1 MPKFKREEHVSPAL
15 NLRNCLGV
23 QGRLKHIT
31 HAKIR
36 VPGWMGGPPCQPL
49 NARIMYVFVC
59 TAISSVEE
67 FFLRGLNAETDVV
80 ALVYLTL
87 GTSEFSL
94 LVVVVVVDDDLGS
107 PGLGLELLPRLS
119 AGDS

>member
-1 MPKFKREEHVSPAL
+1 
-15 NLRNCLGV
+15 
-23 QGRLKHIT
+23 
-31 HAKIR
+31 
-36 VPGWMGGPPCQPL
+36 
-49 NARIMYVFVC
+49 MYVFVC